1 MIASLKLVARLI
13 SSLSF
18 ILLIVVSIPLAFDVG
33 GRDCGLAFS
42 LALSSFYW
50 ILSILRIALNRRP
63 KLWPLLYLLGILQ
76 YIIVPALLIFN
87 LDRFQNDPLPFDTTA
102 KKVRR
107 VIGFTTE
114 EPEPVGGEDPI
125 LWDRLTIVPWNAFLT
140 IFTPIFQ
147 LVEGFCTLLVIQSV
161 GQIGRWLVHRKKSDT
176 WNIVLLIASGSIIT
190 SAFYFIYRI
199 YTFPD
204 ITAIDATLIGVAVT
218 SSLFLCGYGIASGR
232 GSTIESSLLFSYV
245 VLCMYQI
252 FTDYKP
258 NNPPDTSQKPDFPP
272 LPPFILSSFSAISE
286 FLFQILP
293 LAITSSLIF
302 IRSALD
308 TIPPSVLVS
317 LAYRLFVL
325 NASTKI
331 IPAVRDGRSL
341 SIKVDDDE
349 DEDDEVSGGT
359 TRFLN
364 FIRSFSPVAMIT
376 VYTNLLMMHFE
387 AMRGGEL
394 GVAVGK
400 MGWINML
407 IWTPLGAEI
416 WRWVNVLATLALYS
430 FELCQPQADD
440 ENGSTVTSHWKT
452 D

>member
-1 MIASLKLVARLI
+1 MSSTLRLLARLV

-18 ILLIVVSIPLAFDVG
+18 ILLIVVSVPLAFDVG
-33 GRDCGLAFS
+33 GRDCGLSFS
-42 LALSSFYW
+42 LGISTFYW
-50 ILSILRIALNRRP
+50 ILSILRLTISRKP
-63 KLWPLLYLLGILQ
+63 SLWPLLYVLGITQ
-76 YIIVPALLIFN
+76 YLIVPALLIFN
-87 LDRFQNDPLPFDTTA
+87 LDRFQNDPLPLHTAA

-107 VIGFTTE
+107 VIGFTAD

-161 GQIGRWLVHRKKSDT
+161 GQIGRWLVHRKKSDS
-176 WNIVLLIASGSIIT
+176 WNIVLLVTSGSIIT

-232 GSTIESSLLFSYV
+232 GSSIESSLLFSYV

-258 NNPPDTSQKPDFPP
+258 NNPPETSQKPDFPP
-272 LPPFILSSFSAISE
+272 LPPFIMSSFSAVSE
-286 FLFQILP
+286 SLFQTLP
-293 LAITSSLIF
+293 LAITSSFIF
-302 IRSALD
+302 IRSALE

-331 IPAVRDGRSL
+331 IPAVRDGKSL
-341 SIKVDDDE
+341 SIKSDE
-349 DEDDEVSGGT
+349 EEEEDDGASGST

-407 IWTPLGAEI
+407 IWTPLGAQI

-430 FELCQPQADD
+430 FELCQAQADD
-440 ENGSTVTSHWKT
+440 EDGITLTSHWKT

>member
-1 MIASLKLVARLI
+1 MIASLKLIARLV

-18 ILLIVVSIPLAFDVG
+18 TLLIVVSVPLAFDVG

-50 ILSILRIALNRRP
+50 ILSVLRIAINRRP
-63 KLWPLLYLLGILQ
+63 KLWPMLYVLGFMQ
-76 YIIVPALLIFN
+76 YLIVPALLIFN
-87 LDRFQNDPLPFDTTA
+87 LDRFQNDPLPLDATA

-107 VIGFTTE
+107 VIGFITE

-176 WNIVLLIASGSIIT
+176 WNIVLLIASGSIIS

-272 LPPFILSSFSAISE
+272 LPPFILSSFSAVSE

-364 FIRSFSPVAMIT
+364 FMRGFSPVAMIT

-430 FELCQPQADD
+430 FELCQAPPDD
-440 ENGSTVTSHWKT
+440 EDGITVTSHWKT

>member
-1 MIASLKLVARLI
+1 MFATLRLLSRFV
-13 SSLSF
+13 SSASF
-18 ILLIVVSIPLAFDVG
+18 ILLIVVSVPLAFDVG

-42 LALSSFYW
+42 LAISTFYW
-50 ILSILRIALNRRP
+50 ILSILRLAINRRP
-63 KLWPLLYLLGILQ
+63 SLWPLLYLLGIMQ
-76 YIIVPALLIFN
+76 YMIVPALLIFN
-87 LDRFQNDPLPFDTTA
+87 LDRFQNDPLPLESA
-102 KKVRR
+102 ANKVRR
-107 VIGFTTE
+107 VIGFTAD

-176 WNIVLLIASGSIIT
+176 WNILLLIASGSIIT

-232 GSTIESSLLFSYV
+232 GSSIESSLLFSYV

-258 NNPPDTSQKPDFPP
+258 NNPADASQKPDFPP
-272 LPPFILSSFSAISE
+272 LPPFILSSVSAISDS
-286 FLFQILP
+286 LFQVLP
-293 LAITSSLIF
+293 LALTSSFIF

-331 IPAVRDGRSL
+331 IPAVRDGKSL
-341 SIKVDDDE
+341 SVSDDDE
-349 DEDDEVSGGT
+349 EAEDDELSGGT

-394 GVAVGK
+394 GIAVGK
-400 MGWINML
+400 MGWVNML
-407 IWTPLGAEI
+407 IWTPLGAQI

-430 FELCQPQADD
+430 FELCQAQADD
-440 ENGSTVTSHWKT
+440 EDGMTVTSHWKT

>member
-1 MIASLKLVARLI
+1 MFAALKLVSRLV
-13 SSLSF
+13 SSIGF
-18 ILLIVVSIPLAFDVG
+18 ILLIIVSVPLAFDVG

-42 LALSSFYW
+42 LALSTFYW
-50 ILSILRIALNRRP
+50 LLSILRLAINRRRH
-63 KLWPLLYLLGILQ
+63 LWPLLYLLGALQ
-76 YIIVPALLIFN
+76 YLIVPALLIFN
-87 LDRFQNDPLPFDTTA
+87 LDRFQTDPPPFDSTA
-102 KKVRR
+102 RKVRR
-107 VIGFTTE
+107 VIGFTAD

-176 WNIVLLIASGSIIT
+176 WNIALLVASGSIIT

-204 ITAIDATLIGVAVT
+204 ISAIDATLIGVAVT

-232 GSTIESSLLFSYV
+232 GSSIESSLLFSYV

-258 NNPPDTSQKPDFPP
+258 NNPPEISEKPDFPP
-272 LPPFILSSFSAISE
+272 LPPFIISSVSNISE
-286 FLFQILP
+286 SILQVLP
-293 LAITSSLIF
+293 LAITSAFIF

-331 IPAVRDGRSL
+331 IPAVREGKSL
-341 SIKVDDDE
+341 SME
-349 DEDDEVSGGT
+349 DENEDDPGSGGT
-359 TRFLN
+359 TRFLT

-394 GVAVGK
+394 GIAVGK

-430 FELCQPQADD
+430 FELCQAQADD
-440 ENGSTVTSHWKT
+440 EDGTTLTSHWKT